1 MTRVRHNVITGPAI
15 GTFDS
20 NIWIIDSDIRAV
32 YSSGQSVSPYL
43 GGASFLGGPR
53 NGTAWIIGSRIEGGI
68 DHPNGNTAMDPGI
81 YAVYCDL
88 FITGGSTILGAD
100 YSVPTLACPGNPG
113 STRHWSVLQSSPS
126 PPDPRATWFVRDPN
140 TTLDDCHIV
149 EGHDLVRE
157 FPAVLPGEAIRGQQ
171 QSIVAY
177 GATGSIVS
185 VFASFVHGAEPVH
198 LSIGDVWLDPGLVV
212 EIGSAAVG
220 PDRRAT
226 LTTTIPAWLQLGD
239 VLVYQAACLS
249 QPSTWEISQPGF
261 AVVRDP

>member
-1 MTRVRHNVITGPAI
+1 MVLDNLDFATEHFNASASLFRARGLVILSRLYASPNVYAAWGGAQESDRVVLTRVRHNVITGPAI

-100 YSVPTLACPGNPG
+100 YSVPTLACPSNPG
-113 STRHWSVLQSSPS
+113 STRHWSVRQSSPS
-126 PPDPRATWFVRDPN
+126 PPDPRAAWFVHDPN
-140 TTLDDCHIV
+140 TTFDNCYIAW
-149 EGHDLVRE
+149 GHDLVRE

-177 GATGSIVS
+177 GATGSDRLGVRQLRARGRARAS
-185 VFASFVHGAEPVH
+185 VDRRRG
-198 LSIGDVWLDPGLVV
+198 LDPGP
-212 EIGSAAVG
+212 GRR
-220 PDRRAT
+220 DR
-226 LTTTIPAWLQLGD
+226 
-239 VLVYQAACLS
+239 
-249 QPSTWEISQPGF
+249 
-261 AVVRDP
+261 